1 MNWFRTPEVCARR
14 GAASAA
20 GFAAG
25 ATDGVSAG
33 SESVLPGSVA
43 IMAVSGCHMEI
54 ASLGAGAGAGAVALE
69 STLEVPSQDESP
81 LSSLAASEG
90 AAEGSAGASTAPS
103 SKSAAESWGRQAN
116 MSFGAWCAGTIG
128 SSASAINSDASE
140 SPEAEAE
147 AE

>member
-81 LSSLAASEG
+81 LSSLAA
-90 AAEGSAGASTAPS
+90 AEA
-103 SKSAAESWGRQAN
+103 WGRQAN

-128 SSASAINSDASE
+128 SSASAINSDAS
-140 SPEAEAE
+140 
-147 AE
+147 